1 MGDSDVVVLIGEEGA
16 VNTFTRGHFQL
27 EYRNKRIEQS
37 KAKSNAG
44 TSRSTPNDVPG
55 PAAAAGPP
63 TQTSSPS
70 QPLHQ
75 VGNGLESRSDHPS
88 QATLRTDTQNE
99 SQTLTKAQQSRTQ
112 PHLWIPPQ
120 ESIRACSLLLMVQCL
135 SQLLFIPQGTL
146 FGQLIMLSSIHR
158 EEIQTDILF
167 DILGIGAGDV
177 RKYAFNNWMESVVFT
192 SLVLASA
199 NYVKA
204 PRALLNGMLPNDT
217 LVWNM
222 WKNAI
227 ERKLTEN
234 TELGVNANTNFEATE
249 EDRKGLPD
257 MNDSDIELRKTFVKD
272 AEVAWK
278 TWTMVGDDNCF
289 GQ

>member
-27 EYRNKRIEQS
+27 EYRNQRNEQS
-37 KAKSNAG
+37 KAKSDAG
-44 TSRSTPNDVPG
+44 TSRSTPNDIPG

-75 VGNGLESRSDHPS
+75 VGNGLESHSDHPS

-112 PHLWIPPQ
+112 PHL
-120 ESIRACSLLLMVQCL
+120 ACALLLMVQCL

-167 DILGIGAGDV
+167 DILGIGAGC
-177 RKYAFNNWMESVVFT
+177 RRGCRSKYAFNNWMESVVFT

-234 TELGVNANTNFEATE
+234 TELGVNANINFEVTE
-249 EDRKGLPD
+249 EDKKGLPD

-272 AEVAWK
+272 AEVAWN

>member
-16 VNTFTRGHFQL
+16 VKTFTRGHFQL
-27 EYRNKRIEQS
+27 EYRNKRNEQS

-55 PAAAAGPP
+55 PAAAA
-63 TQTSSPS
+63 
-70 QPLHQ
+70 
-75 VGNGLESRSDHPS
+75 VGNGLESHSDHPS
-88 QATLRTDTQNE
+88 QATLRTDTQTE
-99 SQTLTKAQQSRTQ
+99 SQTQPKAQQSRTQ

-120 ESIRACSLLLMVQCL
+120 ESIRACALLLMVQCL

-146 FGQLIMLSSIHR
+146 FGQLMF
-158 EEIQTDILF
+158 IQT